1 MTTTSAP
8 AKGTGGFSVSDWAEF
23 FDSSDGIV
31 NDYSATGAFPLNRI
45 NAGNIARIGAS
56 AAGVRTNGYTLKVTV
71 NHDLTVPTDA
81 GTYYIAAMYD
91 PDLNVA
97 GGGGVAA
104 TPDGPCRLVID
115 DTLDTAGGEAYT
127 LLYGITRAASQ
138 NLSAASLIDYRRWIG
153 PTVVIDENILNATVT
168 GWGPWPRGT
177 IAIVMSGSHRIERYI
192 RWPVTAGGV
201 TLQWVPLSSVLLP
214 FPANAPLASA
224 GQAFTMSME
233 DGRVFLAG
241 SLKRSNNTVLSSGS
255 DVNLGTL
262 TAGWR
267 PGTKSYFT
275 VFAKPPSGR
284 TVATIDIDPATGVVT
299 MHGPSSG
306 SIDWVAL
313 DGINF
318 RAEN

>member
-23 FDSSDGIV
+23 FDSSDGVV
-31 NDYSATGAFPLNRI
+31 NDYSATGAFPLSRI

-56 AAGVRTNGYTLKVTV
+56 AAGVRTNGYTLKVSA

-81 GTYYIAAMYD
+81 GTYYIASMYD

-97 GGGGVAA
+97 GVGGVAT

-127 LLYGITRAASQ
+127 LLYGITRGAGQNLNAASV
-138 NLSAASLIDYRRWIG
+138 IDYRRWIG
-153 PTVVIDENILNATVT
+153 PMVVIDENILNATVT

-177 IAIVMSGSHRIERYI
+177 IAIVMGGAHIIERYI
-192 RWPVTAGGV
+192 RWPVTQGGV
-201 TLQWVPLSSVLLP
+201 TLQWVPLDAVKLP
-214 FPANAPLASA
+214 FPANSPLSSA
-224 GQAFTMSME
+224 GQAPTMSME
-233 DGRVFLAG
+233 NGRVFLTG
-241 SLKRSNNTVLSSGS
+241 NLKRTSNAVLTSGD

-262 TAGWR
+262 PVGWR
-267 PGTKSYFT
+267 PGAIVRWTS
-275 VFAKPPSGR
+275 FAKPPTGR
-284 TVATIDIDPATGVVT
+284 AVVMGDISPSTGVVT
-299 MHGPSSG
+299 LYGPASG
-306 SIDWVAL
+306 SIDWVDL
-313 DGINF
+313 SGINF